1 MFIRKPKYQSLADD
15 ARNLLRQL
23 EKSGVTIT
31 LDDTGAH
38 FNVDPPESV
47 SSYEWG
53 SLCVLRPQIVEILQ
67 EKGQSWR
74 MTNDLHNRR
83 VTN

>member
-1 MFIRKPKYQSLADD
+1 MKSQAMFIEKPKYKSLADD

-23 EKSGVTIT
+23 EKGGVTVA
-31 LDDTGAH
+31 LDETGAH
-38 FNVDPPESV
+38 FNVDPPETV

-67 EKGQSWR
+67 ERGQSWR
-74 MTNDLHNRR
+74 ITS
-83 VTN
+83 